1 MSVMTNLLIT
11 GGCGFIGGALVRR
24 LLREPD
30 VRVLNLDKVTYAA
43 NPDALSTVARDG
55 RYEHARVDIC
65 DASAVAAALQRFQ
78 PEAVLHL
85 AAESHVD
92 RSIDSPQ
99 IFLETNVLGTF
110 QMLQAA
116 RRHRDQL
123 KGAARDD
130 FRFVH
135 ISTDEVFGSLSM
147 SDPPF
152 VETTPYS
159 PNSPYSASK
168 AASDHLVRAWRHTY
182 GLPILVVNCSNNYGP
197 WQFPEKLIPLIITKL
212 VDRQPLPV
220 YGRGENIRDWLFVD
234 DHAEALLT
242 VLRRGL
248 VGETYVVGGRAERQ
262 NIDVVR
268 TLCALMDK
276 RRPEHSPHERL
287 ISYVTDRPGHDL
299 RYAIAPDHIET
310 QLGWR
315 PSVTFEQGIER
326 TLDWYLANEPWWRG
340 ILASRYDGAR
350 LGAAAPKQGKKS

>member
-1 MSVMTNLLIT
+1 MRRILVT

-24 LLREPD
+24 LARESD
-30 VRVLNLDKVTYAA
+30 VRVLNLDKLTYAA
-43 NPDALSTVARDG
+43 NPAALSAVAGDG

-65 DASAVAAALQRFQ
+65 DAGAVAHAFDRFQ
-78 PEAVLHL
+78 PDAVFHL

-99 IFLETNVLGTF
+99 VFLETNVLGTF

-116 RRHRDQL
+116 RRYRDQL
-123 KGAARDD
+123 KGEAPDN

-135 ISTDEVFGSLSM
+135 ISTDEVFGSLGM
-147 SDPPF
+147 ADAPF

-168 AASDHLVRAWRHTY
+168 AASDHLARAWRHTFD
-182 GLPILVVNCSNNYGP
+182 LPVLVVNCSNNYGP
-197 WQFPEKLIPLIITKL
+197 WQFPEKLIPLIVTKL

-220 YGRGENIRDWLFVD
+220 YGDGKNVRDWLFVD
-234 DHAEALLT
+234 DHAQALLT
-242 VLRRGL
+242 VLQSGV

-262 NIDVVR
+262 NIEVVR

-276 RRPEHSPHERL
+276 NRPDQAPHEQL
-287 ISYVTDRPGHDL
+287 VTYVPDRPGHDL
-299 RYAIAPDHIET
+299 RYAIAPDHIEAK
-310 QLGWR
+310 LGWR

-326 TLDWYLANEPWWRG
+326 TLDWYLTNQTWWRG
-340 ILASRYDGAR
+340 ILANRYDGAR
-350 LGAAAPKQGKKS
+350 LGAAAPQRSKAS